1 MKHENDLKIEELDR
15 ILKLFPRNIIL
26 ILSILETCC
35 AFLSVIS
42 RHYFL
47 GDGIWTGPIFVI
59 ASLIGFLSW
68 FNPSKLR
75 IQAFIAL
82 SMVATL
88 LSVSLSMLSIWNN
101 LSIVCL
107 QIFVGFHSGI
117 VGLAIFAYLCRI
129 LDTDDG
135 QQGIILKKDGNNFF
149 KAFAEAKVHISFLM
163 MVALLL
169 IILLYENEFE
179 PVYENKDEIQ
189 T

>member
-1 MKHENDLKIEELDR
+1 MEINQLNK
-15 ILKLFPRNIIL
+15 NI
-26 ILSILETCC
+26 
-35 AFLSVIS
+35 
-42 RHYFL
+42 
-47 GDGIWTGPIFVI
+47 
-59 ASLIGFLSW
+59 
-68 FNPSKLR
+68 FNFSR

-135 QQGIILKKDGNNFF
+135 QQGIILKKVGLITYNFHLEANQPKDYELLDDIKKPNSHTTSLDDEKHFENGHTINND
-149 KAFAEAKVHISFLM
+149 SS
-163 MVALLL
+163 
-169 IILLYENEFE
+169 
-179 PVYENKDEIQ
+179 
-189 T
+189 